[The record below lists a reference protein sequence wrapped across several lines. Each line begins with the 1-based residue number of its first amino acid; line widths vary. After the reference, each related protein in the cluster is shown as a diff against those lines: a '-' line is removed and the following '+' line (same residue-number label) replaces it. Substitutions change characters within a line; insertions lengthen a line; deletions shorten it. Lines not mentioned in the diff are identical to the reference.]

1 MKIYFSAPIS
11 RVPDEIRKN
20 YQLIIDA
27 LTSLGHN
34 TLSDHIETK
43 KTGKDLEKQTPQ
55 EAYEVQRLMTKR
67 KKQADLIVIEA
78 STPSFGIG
86 QEISYSI
93 QNNKQVIILH
103 LPNLKPHILQDE
115 GSELLFIYEYTPDNI
130 KKVLSNAINESRQQM
145 DVRFNFYISP
155 EIGRYLD
162 WISQHKKLPRAVFL
176 RSLLEKAMKLEK
188 GFEP

>member
-11 RVPDEIRKN
+11 RVSEDTKKN
-20 YQLIIDA
+20 YRLIIDS
-27 LTSLGHN
+27 LTALGHN
-34 TLSDHIETK
+34 VLSDHLGTI
-43 KTGKDLEKQTPQ
+43 KTSKDLEKQTPQ
-55 EAYEVQRLMTKR
+55 EAYEVQHLMTKR
-67 KKQADLIVIEA
+67 KKQADIVVIEA

-86 QEISYSI
+86 QEIGYSI

-103 LPNLKPHILQDE
+103 LPNCKPHILQDE
-115 GSELLFIYEYTPDNI
+115 GSELLFIYEYTPENV
-130 KKVLSNAINESRQQM
+130 KKVLNTAINESRQQM

-176 RSLLEKAMKLEK
+176 RSLLEKAMKVEK
-188 GFEP
+188 DFEP